1 MLEDLEGCKKVLIK
15 GNLFQVD
22 DGWEPTVGDWLEPDK
37 AKFPNGMKAVCDR
50 IHAEG
55 YLAGIWLAPFVCT
68 KKSEIYQKH
77 QDWLL
82 KVNGKNWLNGSNW
95 GGFYSLDLDN
105 PEVIKHIRKVFKR
118 VFDEWGFDLV
128 KLDFLYAAAPF
139 PSKTRSRAGKMIDA
153 MKLLREVCKDKLIL
167 GCGVPMMPAFG
178 LVDYCR
184 IGCDVSLDWDDK
196 RIMQYAHRERV
207 STSHS
212 IDNTIYRRQ
221 LNNRAWINDPDVF
234 FLRDDNIVL
243 SKEEKQYLYAID
255 ALMDGILLTSD
266 NPANYSEEQ
275 IREFKE
281 AIELREKATDIE
293 VVYDKTPHI
302 EYKIDGK
309 KKKLQL
315 K

>member
-1 MLEDLEGCKKVLIK
+1 
-15 GNLFQVD
+15 
-22 DGWEPTVGDWLEPDK
+22 
-37 AKFPNGMKAVCDR
+37 
-50 IHAEG
+50 
-55 YLAGIWLAPFVCT
+55 
-68 KKSEIYQKH
+68 
-77 QDWLL
+77 
-82 KVNGKNWLNGSNW
+82 
-95 GGFYSLDLDN
+95 
-105 PEVIKHIRKVFKR
+105 
-118 VFDEWGFDLV
+118 
-128 KLDFLYAAAPF
+128 
-139 PSKTRSRAGKMIDA
+139 
-153 MKLLREVCKDKLIL
+153 
-167 GCGVPMMPAFG
+167 MMPAFG